1 MALTAELV
9 ARCERAEL
17 DPGPPPRYERLTDE
31 EYEAA
36 AHHLLNQRG
45 PGPLWVFVYGSLMWK
60 PAFTSLEH
68 RRATVFGWHRAFCLE
83 LRRWRGSPQQPGLML
98 ALDRGGCCEGPRKI
112 TLATSADCCAGKWDP
127 RRAFVASVGSQR
139 KLPMGRCRP

>member
-17 DPGPPPRYERLTDE
+17 DPGPAPGYERLTDE

-45 PGPLWVFVYGSLMWK
+45 PGPLWLFTYGSLMWK

-68 RRATVFGWHRAFCLE
+68 RRATAFGWHRAFCLE
-83 LRRWRGSPQQPGLML
+83 LKRGRGSPQLPGLMM
-98 ALDRGGCCEGPRKI
+98 ALERGGRCDGVVHR
-112 TLATSADCCAGKWDP
+112 LADAEQFCQLSGMVTH
-127 RRAFVASVGSQR
+127 
-139 KLPMGRCRP
+139 